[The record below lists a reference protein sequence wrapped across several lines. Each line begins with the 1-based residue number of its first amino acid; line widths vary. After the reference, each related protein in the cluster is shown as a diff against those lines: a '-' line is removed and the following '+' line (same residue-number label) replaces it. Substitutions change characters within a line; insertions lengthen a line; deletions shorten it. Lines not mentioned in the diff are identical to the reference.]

1 MHHLLLVLLLLVG
14 QSSSLAAQA
23 DTLAGTVHDPDGR
36 PIAEA
41 ALQVEGTLDGGMTD
55 AQGRFRFEVTSPDT
69 LRVSVRAIGFRPL
82 AVVLVRPWPLPLRLQ
97 LDPLPTQLEELN
109 AAAGSWKVG
118 DEAGAVLTP
127 LEVLRT
133 PGATADVARAVQ
145 TLPGVQGVDEG
156 TGLFVRGG
164 DVTETRVL
172 VNGALLL
179 SPFRVQVPTGNVT
192 STVSPLLLDK
202 VEFLAGGFGA
212 RYGNAASGV
221 VALTTEGRPLAAT
234 TTLAASIGGAG
245 LAFARPIG
253 QEAGVRLSANYSDLR
268 PLLAVWGEAQ
278 PFRPAPRG
286 VDLSIGGHWSP
297 RGAGEFTLFATGE
310 VGRFGVG
317 TPDGSVQTDYG
328 NRSRGGL
335 AALAWRH
342 APGPWTFS
350 STLGATHT
358 GQDEAF
364 GEAFALESRV
374 TAWHLTQ
381 SVEWRGQRTVLRGG
395 TELEAQRSRFVG
407 ALPSRQLSRPDD
419 RTVVWR
425 ARPAFTRTGVFA
437 EAGWQPVPAL
447 EVVAGARTDGTTLG
461 PARTIDPRV
470 RVAAVLG
477 PLTLTGAWGIYRQV
491 PDAALLAALPASTA
505 LPALLQ
511 SRHTVLGVQLGEGE
525 RLLRVEAY
533 RKRYDQLLQLTPA
546 NSAMPGGRGR
556 SQGVDLFAK
565 TAVPGRINVRASL
578 SLLDAERT
586 VAGTDS
592 LAPAPFDVP
601 VTLILVADRQVG
613 RVNVA
618 TAWRTATGRPETP
631 VLGGRFD
638 PAEQRIVPQLGA
650 PFSERL
656 PTFSRVDLSASWFR
670 PRRGAGSLVLY
681 VAVSNLLDRTN
692 VIRWRYSAD
701 FTTRT
706 PVRGP
711 FNLSAFAGGSLTW

>member
-1 MHHLLLVLLLLVG
+1 MRQILLFLLLLAAPARR
-14 QSSSLAAQA
+14 LAAQA
-23 DTLAGTVHDPDGR
+23 DTLAGTVSAPDGR

-41 ALQVEGTLDGGMTD
+41 ALQVEGTLDGGTSD
-55 AQGRFRFEVTSPDT
+55 AAGRFRFGVPATDT
-69 LRVSVRAIGFRPL
+69 LRLVVRAIGYRPL
-82 AVVLVRPWPLPLRLQ
+82 AVVLVRPHPAALALALE
-97 LDPLPTQLEELN
+97 PLPTQLEELN

-127 LEVLRT
+127 LEILRT

-192 STVSPLLLDK
+192 STVSPLLLER

-245 LAFARPIG
+245 LALARPIG
-253 QEAGVRLSANYSDLR
+253 RRAGVRASVNYSDLR

-278 PFRPAPRG
+278 PYRPAPRG
-286 VDLSIGGHWSP
+286 ADLSVSGHWEP
-297 RGAGEFTLFATGE
+297 AGAGTFTLFATGE

-317 TPDGSVQTDYG
+317 TPDGGPLTDYG
-328 NRSRGGL
+328 NRSLGGL

-342 APGPWTFS
+342 ATGPWSFNSTF
-350 STLGATHT
+350 GATHT
-358 GQDEAF
+358 AQDEAF
-364 GEAFALESRV
+364 GPAFALTSRV
-374 TAWHLTQ
+374 TAWQLTHGA
-381 SVEWRGQRTVLRGG
+381 EWRGARTVLRGG
-395 TELEAQRSRFVG
+395 AELEVQRGRFTG
-407 ALPSRQLSRPDD
+407 ALPSRELSRPDD
-419 RTVVWR
+419 RTIVWA
-425 ARPAFTRTGVFA
+425 ARPAWTRTGFFTEV
-437 EAGWQPVPAL
+437 GWQPVPTVEL
-447 EVVAGARTDGTTLG
+447 VAGARTDGTTLG
-461 PARTIDPRV
+461 PARRVDPRV
-470 RVAAVLG
+470 RMAAALG
-477 PLTLTGAWGIYRQV
+477 PVTVTGAWGVYRQV
-491 PDAALLAALPASTA
+491 PDAALLASLPGGA
-505 LPALLQ
+505 LPALLEA
-511 SRHTVLGVQLGEGE
+511 RHAVVGVQVGEGARQL
-525 RLLRVEAY
+525 RLEAY
-533 RKRYDQLLQLTPA
+533 DKRYAQVLQLTRT
-546 NSAMPGGRGR
+546 NSAAPGGRGR
-556 SQGVDLFAK
+556 SAGVDLFAK
-565 TAVPGRINVRASL
+565 TPVPGQVNVRATL

-586 VAGTDS
+586 AAGTDT
-592 LAPAPFDVP
+592 LAPAPFDIP

-618 TAWRTATGRPETP
+618 AAWRTATGRPETP
-631 VLGGRFD
+631 VLGSDRDPVEGRL
-638 PAEQRIVPQLGA
+638 VPRFGA

-670 PRRGAGSLVLY
+670 PRRSGGSLVLY

-701 FTTRT
+701 YATRT